1 MPKWLLQ
8 WVMPFTTIHGGN
20 MIAIKLTGNTRYR
33 IETRWFKEPLV
44 VLQVEVHR
52 KGYETLDAYGYYETR
67 DVDECIWRD
76 ARLQDLKVMK

>member
-1 MPKWLLQ
+1 
-8 WVMPFTTIHGGN
+8 MPFTTIHGGK
-20 MIAIKLTGNTRYR
+20 MISVQLTGKTRYR

-52 KGYETLDAYGYYETR
+52 KGYETRDAYGYYETR

-76 ARLQDLKVMK
+76 ARLEDLKVMK

>member
-1 MPKWLLQ
+1 ML
-8 WVMPFTTIHGGN
+8 FTTIHGGD